1 VNYTEGLQ
9 VGYKWFEA
17 EHKQPLFPFGY
28 GLSYTTFTY
37 SDLAAD
43 GNNRTVRFNVKNTGK
58 RAGTEVAQVYV
69 MLPSAAGE
77 PFKRLAAWER
87 VPLKPGESKM
97 VTLPLDP
104 LYLSIFNAE
113 KDGWELVA
121 GDYKAFAGPLTSA
134 FQVTR

>member
-1 VNYTEGLQ
+1 

-28 GLSYTTFTY
+28 GLSYTTYAY
-37 SDLAAD
+37 SALKAD
-43 GNNRTVRFNVKNTGK
+43 ANTRTVSFTVTNTG
-58 RAGTEVAQVYV
+58 RRVGAEVAQVYV

-77 PFKRLAAWER
+77 PFKRLIAWER
-87 VPLKPGESKM
+87 VQLKAGESKT

-104 LYLSIFNAE
+104 LYLSIFNAG

-121 GDYKAFAGPLTSA
+121 GDYKAFVGPLTSA
-134 FQVTR
+134 FHISE